1 MIFLKGI
8 EIIFYSIKVKLLRR
22 IEYLRF
28 IFWENNSTFSRFNIN
43 TRISKKEVVFFEIYN
58 YLINLNDW
66 EIGIKI
72 FLLQDFYLCSNLKKS
87 SNQIFNSKNT
97 RLIETEDNQY
107 VTKKYSLVFFR
118 RNEKI
123 FN

>member
-8 EIIFYSIKVKLLRR
+8 ELIFYSIRVKLMRR

-28 IFWENNSTFSRFNIN
+28 LFWENNSTFSRFYIN
-43 TRISKKEVVFFEIYN
+43 TRISKKEIIFFEIYN

-66 EIGIKI
+66 EIGINL
-72 FLLQDFYLCSNLKKS
+72 FFFQDLYLSSTLKKA

-97 RLIETEDNQY
+97 RLIETENNQF
-107 VTKKYSLVFFR
+107 VTKKYSLAFFR
-118 RNEKI
+118 RNEN
-123 FN
+123 FF

>member
-8 EIIFYSIKVKLLRR
+8 EIIFYSIRVKLLRR

-28 IFWENNSTFSRFNIN
+28 LFWENNSTFSKFNIN
-43 TRISKKEVVFFEIYN
+43 TRISKKEIIFFEIYN

-66 EIGIKI
+66 EIGINL
-72 FLLQDFYLCSNLKKS
+72 FFFQDLYLSSTLKKA

-97 RLIETEDNQY
+97 RLIETENNQF
-107 VTKKYSLVFFR
+107 VTKKYSLAFFR
-118 RNEKI
+118 RNEN
-123 FN
+123 FF

>member
-8 EIIFYSIKVKLLRR
+8 EIIFYSIRVKLLRR

-28 IFWENNSTFSRFNIN
+28 LFWENNSTFSRFNIN

-66 EIGIKI
+66 EIGINL
-72 FLLQDFYLCSNLKKS
+72 FFFQDFYLWSNLKKA

-97 RLIETEDNQY
+97 RLIETENNQY
-107 VTKKYSLVFFR
+107 VTKKYSLAFFR
-118 RNEKI
+118 RNEN
-123 FN
+123 FF